1 VDAGRAL
8 LYKGHS
14 GPTGSRQAA
23 FTFLKGPAM
32 PPPAPDPQVIR
43 GKVAWRT
50 IPLLFLCYII
60 AYLDRANAGFVKP
73 QMQES
78 LGFGDDVFGWAFGI
92 FFVGYLVLEIPGAL
106 LVEHW
111 SARKWFARILITWG
125 LCSMA
130 LALVRTA
137 WQFYL
142 ARFLLGLA
150 EAGFF
155 PGVVVYLTHWFPR
168 AERGRAMAALVL
180 AIPIC
185 LALGAWTAGLLL
197 GVGWFGLQG
206 WQWVFLVEGFPA
218 VLLGLVMPFLL
229 TDRPRDAHWLT
240 DAERD
245 VLENTLQDERRQAA
259 ILGGFTLK
267 QALRRPTVWLLAAGI
282 LAANTGGYAL
292 LFWLPSTVNNLLK
305 ATGTTSPTAFLT
317 FMGVHYSCGLPGV
330 VLAGWSSDRTGERKW
345 HCAAGMMLTA
355 VFVVL
360 SMTPGLPLGAAFG
373 LLCCAGFFAF
383 SWPPPFWVLP
393 TLTLS
398 ASAAAVSIG
407 FINICANVAGLLGP
421 PAFGLL
427 KGAGLD
433 DRVCLILLAGC
444 YACGGAV
451 IALLRVPRTPAGVA
465 AGPAAEKFAPAGE
478 GSEGVRS
485 QGQARGL
492 TRPGGRG

>member
-1 VDAGRAL
+1 ML
-8 LYKGHS
+8 PPK
-14 GPTGSRQAA
+14 
-23 FTFLKGPAM
+23 
-32 PPPAPDPQVIR
+32 PPPAPDPRAIR
-43 GKVAWRT
+43 RKVALRT

-73 QMQES
+73 QMQQS
-78 LGFGDDVFGWAFGI
+78 LGLGDDVFGWAFGI
-92 FFVGYLVLEIPGAL
+92 FFAGYLILEIPGAL

-111 SARKWFARILITWG
+111 SARKWFVRILITWG

-130 LALVRTA
+130 QAAISTRWPFPD

-155 PGVVVYLTHWFPR
+155 PGVIVYLTHWFPR

-185 LALGAWTAGLLL
+185 LALGAWTSGLLL
-197 GVGWFGLQG
+197 QVGWFGLEG
-206 WQWVFLVEGFPA
+206 WRWVFLLEGFPA
-218 VLLGLVMPFLL
+218 VVLGVVLFFLL
-229 TDRPRDAHWLT
+229 TDRPRDARWLT
-240 DAERD
+240 PAERD
-245 VLENTLQDERRQAA
+245 WLESRLQADRHEAAVSGGVTL
-259 ILGGFTLK
+259 G
-267 QALRRPTVWLLAAGI
+267 QALRQPTVWLLAAGI

-292 LFWLPSTVNNLLK
+292 LFWLPSTVNNLL
-305 ATGTTSPTAFLT
+305 AASGNTSATAFLVY
-317 FMGVHYSCGLPGV
+317 MGIYYSCGLPGV

-345 HCAAGMMLTA
+345 HCAGGMMLTA
-355 VFVVL
+355 LFVVL
-360 SMTPGLPLGAAFG
+360 STTAGLPLWAAFA
-373 LLCCAGFFAF
+373 LLCCAAFCAF

-427 KGAGLD
+427 KGAGLE
-433 DRVCLILLAGC
+433 DRLCLILLAGG
-444 YACGGAV
+444 YACGGAI
-451 IALLRVPRTPAGVA
+451 IALLRVPRTSTRPPTARPVESFV
-465 AGPAAEKFAPAGE
+465 PPGE
-478 GSEGVRS
+478 GSEAIRS
-485 QGQARGL
+485 QEQAQGL
-492 TRPGGRG
+492 TRPDGRG